1 MPPLS
6 RQSEAQ
12 TAVARSATKDRAE
25 RVEWGARSRIFLVA
39 VSTVASASSW
49 FVVRVLAARL
59 FSEAVSGLAAFV
71 AGWIALYPL
80 SRLNRSV
87 PAWAHWARGAFVLV
101 VIWIMMMFVRR
112 A

>member
-6 RQSEAQ
+6 RQPEAQ
-12 TAVARSATKDRAE
+12 TAVARSATKDRAG
-25 RVEWGARSRIFLVA
+25 RVEWGTRSRILLVA
-39 VSTVASASSW
+39 VSAVASASGW

-59 FSEAVSGLAAFV
+59 FSEAVSGLAAFA

-87 PAWAHWARGAFVLV
+87 PAWAHWARGAFVFV
-101 VIWIMMMFVRR
+101 VILIIIMFVRQP
-112 A
+112 